1 MTYTKEQTDYINAH
15 GGVIYDDGM
24 IYITYKACRKLC
36 KDYFTKDIDRKNYV
50 WLIPGTILLKE
61 NVHFIRVN
69 NLKPTGSWDDEYF

>member
-24 IYITYKACRKLC
+24 IYITYKSCRKIS
-36 KDYFTKDIDRKNYV
+36 KDYFAKDINDRKNYV
-50 WLIPGTILLKE
+50 WLIPGMILLKE

-69 NLKPTGSWDDEYF
+69 NLN